1 MKFSKKHIA
10 GVIFLLA
17 SAANA
22 ETLLQ
27 NIQVRAVV
35 PSGSFYVNAL
45 EGWPSGPV
53 QIGYDSN
60 RHVFNHHHLGLRMK
74 NSIQSGAAGGKIMA
88 RLAYPPVMRG
98 VRGQMSV
105 DVGIKTENTD
115 VILGTTPTLIYE
127 DAAGDEIM
135 GHLHIKVKDAGPYA
149 PGNYIG
155 TVALEFDSVL

>member
-1 MKFSKKHIA
+1 MKSSKKYI
-10 GVIFLLA
+10 GMLFVLA
-17 SAANA
+17 STAQA

-60 RHVFNHHHLGLRMK
+60 RGMFNDHHVGLRMK

-98 VRGQMSV
+98 TRGQMDV
-105 DVGIKTENTD
+105 DVGIRTD
-115 VILGTTPTLIYE
+115 TGEVALGTVPTLIYE

-135 GHLHIKVKDAGPYA
+135 GRLHIRIKSHGPYA
-149 PGNYIG
+149 PGNYVG